1 MTDGF
6 APILTDRLMIRLLD
20 ERDALGLFDYRNL
33 PEVYR
38 YQAWKPESIESV
50 TAFAIENSQIAP
62 FQPGNY
68 TQFAICLRG
77 SDAIIGD
84 VGIIYDAD
92 GCQAEVGFSLSP
104 RFHGK
109 GYAIEAVRA
118 MMDYLFTKRAL
129 HRLYASVDPDN
140 GPSIRLLE
148 KLGFRF
154 EAHFIKSYRMRGGW
168 YDDVIYGIL
177 DEEWPTVAGS

>member
-1 MTDGF
+1 
-6 APILTDRLMIRLLD
+6 MIRLLD

-84 VGIIYDAD
+84 VGIIYDTD

-104 RFHGK
+104 PFHGK
-109 GYAIEAVRA
+109 GYATEAVRA